1 MSADNVEL
9 EEVEDFLA
17 LLKALNISIR
27 KICSIVA
34 SEEPCVNE
42 AEVKTK
48 SETFRKRLG
57 RKSISRFEL
66 TLMQDI
72 LSQQPEFIESNM
84 VNVSIKKDLFKD
96 SSFEKSISSAFKS
109 LHLK

>member
-1 MSADNVEL
+1 MSVDSAEL
-9 EEVEDFLA
+9 EEVEEFLA

-27 KICSIVA
+27 KICLIVA

-42 AEVKTK
+42 DEVKTK

-84 VNVSIKKDLFKD
+84 ISVSKKKDLFKNAI
-96 SSFEKSISSAFKS
+96 FEKSLSAAFKT
-109 LHLK
+109 LH